1 VHFFCSPKHNGNSG
15 FAVNGD
21 GLCYARELLWSVR
34 WKLISRI
41 RTGVLTIGTSSMTVD
56 GESMC
61 NAFKCY
67 GDPLYSRSK
76 RSVRQSVSGDVR
88 TCHFIRFF
96 EGDTFTIITR
106 GQKQAQNPKEIYT
119 SLDLPCQVKQK
130 FKPRSPC
137 LRDN

>member
-1 VHFFCSPKHNGNSG
+1 
-15 FAVNGD
+15 
-21 GLCYARELLWSVR
+21 
-34 WKLISRI
+34 
-41 RTGVLTIGTSSMTVD
+41 MTAD

-67 GDPLYSRSK
+67 EDPLYSRSE
-76 RSVRQSVSGDVR
+76 RSVRQGVSRDIP

-96 EGDTFTIITR
+96 EGDALTITTGGR
-106 GQKQAQNPKEIYT
+106 KQAQNPKEIYT
-119 SLDLPCQVKQK
+119 SLDLPCEVKKK

>member
-1 VHFFCSPKHNGNSG
+1 MRFFCSPKHNGNSG

-21 GLCYARELLWSVR
+21 GLLYARELLFVR
-34 WKLISRI
+34 WKPISKT
-41 RTGVLTIGTSSMTVD
+41 RTGVLTFGASSMTAD

-61 NAFKCY
+61 NAFKCHE
-67 GDPLYSRSK
+67 DPSYSRSE

-88 TCHFIRFF
+88 TCHFIGFF
-96 EGDTFTIITR
+96 EGDALAITTR
-106 GQKQAQNPKEIYT
+106 GQKQAQNPRKIYT
-119 SLDLPCQVKQK
+119 SLDLPSEVKEK